1 MSIFTVIEQTKM
13 SMELT
18 DREFWKNYWSAK
30 PELFSQPIERKSLFK
45 DLFDQI
51 IQKNNIKNAVE
62 IGGFPGTFSAL
73 LQLEYGIPSDLV
85 DYYIDD
91 ELISQFKKTNGLK
104 ESDIQ
109 SFEIDVFS
117 DFKAEKQYDLVFSIG
132 LIEHFEDT
140 KKIIE
145 GHTPFL
151 NNSGTLFLIIPNFRG
166 INGWIQRTFDM
177 DNYSKHYIECMDPNY
192 LKKLLNSFDTIETG
206 YFGGFTIWL
215 ENYKDQNILTKIL
228 FKSIWL
234 TGKLLYKVFGIKN
247 RLFSP
252 YIYAIGKLK

>member
-1 MSIFTVIEQTKM
+1 MSIFTAIEQTKM

-51 IQKNNIKNAVE
+51 IQKNSIENAVE

-117 DFKAEKQYDLVFSIG
+117 NFKAEKQYDLVFSIG
-132 LIEHFEDT
+132 LI
-140 KKIIE
+140 
-145 GHTPFL
+145 
-151 NNSGTLFLIIPNFRG
+151 
-166 INGWIQRTFDM
+166 
-177 DNYSKHYIECMDPNY
+177 
-192 LKKLLNSFDTIETG
+192 
-206 YFGGFTIWL
+206 
-215 ENYKDQNILTKIL
+215 
-228 FKSIWL
+228 
-234 TGKLLYKVFGIKN
+234 
-247 RLFSP
+247 
-252 YIYAIGKLK
+252 

>member
-91 ELISQFKKTNGLK
+91 ELIS
-104 ESDIQ
+104 
-109 SFEIDVFS
+109 
-117 DFKAEKQYDLVFSIG
+117 
-132 LIEHFEDT
+132 
-140 KKIIE
+140 
-145 GHTPFL
+145 
-151 NNSGTLFLIIPNFRG
+151 
-166 INGWIQRTFDM
+166 
-177 DNYSKHYIECMDPNY
+177 
-192 LKKLLNSFDTIETG
+192 
-206 YFGGFTIWL
+206 
-215 ENYKDQNILTKIL
+215 
-228 FKSIWL
+228 
-234 TGKLLYKVFGIKN
+234 
-247 RLFSP
+247 
-252 YIYAIGKLK
+252 